1 VYLKSL
7 TLRGFKSFASSTTL
21 ELEPGITCVV
31 GPNGSGKSNVVDAL
45 AWVMGEQ
52 GAKSLRGGKM
62 EDVIFAGTAGRPPL
76 GRAEV
81 VLTIDNT
88 DGALPIEY
96 SEVTISRT
104 MFRNGGSEYAINGT
118 SCRLLDVQELLS
130 DSGIGREMHVIVGQG
145 QLDSVL
151 RATPEDRRGF
161 VEEAAGVLKHRKR
174 KEKALR
180 KLDATQGNLT
190 RLQDVLTELRRQL
203 KPLGRQAEV
212 ARRAVTIQ
220 ADVRDARARLL
231 ADDIVTARTTIAEEM
246 ADEAALKERR
256 AAVEHAVAHARRQET
271 ELEDRLRED
280 SPALSAAQETWYA
293 LSGLRERLRGTAGL
307 ATERIRLAAVE
318 ADDRPTGRDP
328 EELEAEARRVEEQH
342 RAMSASVEEA
352 RTALESVVA
361 ERTEAERTYG
371 EEERRV
377 AGLLRAAADRREG
390 LARLRGQ
397 VNALKSRA
405 EAADAEVERLTTA
418 RDEALRRAEEAQ
430 RAFAVR
436 ESEIAGLS
444 QGESGL
450 DEELEAAE
458 ATLADVDARAREL
471 TTAEQ
476 EASRRQA
483 ALAAR
488 VEALE
493 TGLARKDGAGALLAV
508 SDEISGLLGSVA
520 ALLTV
525 RPGFEA
531 AIASALGSA
540 ADAVAVDHL
549 DTAVTA
555 MELLKT
561 EDLGRAGLLLGGES
575 DVDDRD
581 WPGLPTGATYAVDV
595 VEPPAS
601 LQSALRR
608 LLFKV
613 AVVDD
618 LASARSLV
626 AQAPDV
632 TAVTRDGDVL
642 GAHFASGGSTSQQSL
657 LEVQAAIDQ
666 AREELEDAERR
677 LESLRFEAQRVTQEK
692 ASAQEAVDA
701 ALEKLHESDAEMSA
715 VAESL
720 GQLGSTAR
728 AAKGEAERLTA
739 AIAAAREAHERD
751 LGGLAE
757 LEERL
762 AQAEDAPDEEPDTS
776 ALEGLAEQASA
787 ARRAETDARLAL
799 RTNEERARAL
809 EGQASALV
817 ASAAAERE
825 ARIQARLRREQ
836 QLREAETARAVLA
849 VSDVALARLETTI
862 AEAAALRSRIEQ
874 SRTGRETELREVR
887 TRLRSLSEEL
897 QGLTTSVHRDEMARA
912 EQRLRLEAL
921 EARALEELGID
932 VEALVAEY
940 GPDQLVPPPAPEVQE
955 SAAGEG
961 PDEGRTDEE
970 GGEDEPAGRPFDRA
984 EQTKRLR
991 AAERAMAML
1000 GKVNPLALEEFS
1012 ALEERHQFLSEQLDD
1027 LKRTRQDLLDIV
1039 ADVDQRV
1046 QQVFTEAWEDVSVAF
1061 EDVFSR
1067 LFPGGEGRLLLT
1079 DPSDML
1085 TTGIDVEARPPGKK
1099 VKRLSL
1105 LSGGER
1111 SLVAV
1116 AFLVALFKARPSPFY
1131 ILDEVEAAL
1140 DDTNLGRLLEIYE
1153 ELRATS
1159 QLIVITH
1166 QKRTMEVG
1174 DALYGVSMRGDGVT
1188 TVISQRLRE
1197 EEPA

>member
-1 VYLKSL
+1 MYLKSL

-62 EDVIFAGTAGRPPL
+62 EDVIFAGTSGRPPL

-231 ADDIVTARTTIAEEM
+231 ADDIVTARSTIAEEM
-246 ADEAALKERR
+246 ADEAALKQRR
-256 AAVEHAVAHARRQET
+256 SAVEHAVAVARQQET

-293 LSGLRERLRGTAGL
+293 LSGLRERMRGTAGL
-307 ATERIRLAAVE
+307 ANERIRLAAVE
-318 ADDRPTGRDP
+318 SDDRPSGRDP

-342 RAMSASVEEA
+342 QAMTASVAEA
-352 RTALESVVA
+352 RAALETAVA
-361 ERTEAERTYG
+361 ARGEAETSYG

-390 LARLRGQ
+390 LARLHGQ

-405 EAADAEVERLTTA
+405 EAADAEVARLRSA
-418 RDEALRRAEEAQ
+418 RDEALQRSEEAQ
-430 RAFAVR
+430 KAFAVR

-450 DEELEAAE
+450 DEALESAEAA
-458 ATLADVDARAREL
+458 LADAEAKAREI
-471 TTAEQ
+471 TTVEQ

-483 ALAAR
+483 GLAAR

-493 TGLARKDGAGALLAV
+493 VGLARKDGAGALLAV

-520 ALLTV
+520 ALITV

-561 EDLGRAGLLLGGES
+561 EDLGRAGLLLGGDTEL
-575 DVDDRD
+575 DDTG
-581 WPGLPTGATYAVDV
+581 WPGLPDGATYAVDV
-595 VEPPAS
+595 VDPPAT
-601 LQSALRR
+601 LHAAMRR

-618 LASARSLV
+618 LAAAKALV
-626 AQAPDV
+626 AQASDL
-632 TAVTRDGDVL
+632 TAVTRDGDIL
-642 GAHFASGGSTSQQSL
+642 GAHYASGGSSSQQSL

-666 AREELEDAERR
+666 AREELGEADRQ
-677 LESLRFEAQRVTQEK
+677 LETLRFDAQRI
-692 ASAQEAVDA
+692 AQERAAAQERVDA
-701 ALEKLHESDAEMSA
+701 AMEKLHESDAEMSA

-739 AIAAAREAHERD
+739 AIASAQEAHERD

-757 LEERL
+757 LEDRL
-762 AQAEDAPDEEPDTS
+762 TQAEEAPEEEPDTS
-776 ALEGLAEQASA
+776 ALEELAELAST
-787 ARRAETDARLAL
+787 ARRTETEARLAL

-862 AEAAALRSRIEQ
+862 AEAAALRAEIEQ
-874 SRTGRETELREVR
+874 SRSGRETELRDVR
-887 TRLRSLSEEL
+887 ARLRTLAEEL
-897 QGLTTSVHRDEMARA
+897 EGLTTSVHRDEMARA

-921 EARALEELGID
+921 EARALEELGVE

-940 GPDQLVPPPAPEVQE
+940 GPDQLVPPPAPEVVE
-955 SAAGEG
+955 A
-961 PDEGRTDEE
+961 TDDAVASTGDADDPEA
-970 GGEDEPAGRPFDRA
+970 EPEGRPFDRA

-1039 ADVDQRV
+1039 ADVDERV
-1046 QQVFTEAWEDVSVAF
+1046 QQVFSEAWADVSREF
-1061 EDVFSR
+1061 EGVFSR

-1079 DPSDML
+1079 DPDDLL

-1153 ELRATS
+1153 ELRANS

-1197 EEPA
+1197 DEMA